1 MLPQPLREY
10 MESVSKQEKG
20 KVLKAIADLT
30 QKSSFESAVETVST
44 ALAYGATDLDSL
56 INLHSWLHEKVL
68 QLEPV
73 QLQDYIPKLERYE
86 PNLLAYDRSLRKAG
100 EERC

>member
-1 MLPQPLREY
+1 

-30 QKSSFESAVETVST
+30 QKSSFEKTVST

-73 QLQDYIPKLERYE
+73 QLQFWPMIEVSERQVKKD
-86 PNLLAYDRSLRKAG
+86 ADI
-100 EERC
+100 

>member
-30 QKSSFESAVETVST
+30 QKSS
-44 ALAYGATDLDSL
+44 L
-56 INLHSWLHEKVL
+56 K
-68 QLEPV
+68 V
-73 QLQDYIPKLERYE
+73 QLKP
-86 PNLLAYDRSLRKAG
+86 
-100 EERC
+100 

>member
-1 MLPQPLREY
+1 
-10 MESVSKQEKG
+10 
-20 KVLKAIADLT
+20 
-30 QKSSFESAVETVST
+30 
-44 ALAYGATDLDSL
+44 LDSL

-86 PNLLAYDRSLRKAG
+86 PNLLAMIEVS
-100 EERC
+100 ERQVKKDADI